1 MKTFSIFLGAG
12 LWGEIPVITLPRKGF
27 SLAKNHQ
34 SYSRGRSKTLV
45 NTVDDRSPMAKSF
58 SKASEVTS
66 ISIMMIVPGLVGYW
80 IDQKVGSVLV
90 FTLLGLALG
99 MGVAFRQLMILVSNP
114 TGGGRVPDVDSDEE
128 SKQS

>member
-1 MKTFSIFLGAG
+1 VKTFSIFLGAG
-12 LWGEIPVITLPRKGF
+12 LWGEIPVITLPQKGF
-27 SLAKNHQ
+27 LLAKKHQ

-66 ISIMMIVPGLVGYW
+66 ISIMMFVPGLVGYW
-80 IDQKVGSVLV
+80 IDQKVGSVLL

-99 MGVAFRQLMILVSNP
+99 MGVAFRQLMLLVSDP
-114 TGGGRVPDVDSDEE
+114 ADGGRGPEVDSDEE

>member
-1 MKTFSIFLGAG
+1 M
-12 LWGEIPVITLPRKGF
+12 ITLPRKGF